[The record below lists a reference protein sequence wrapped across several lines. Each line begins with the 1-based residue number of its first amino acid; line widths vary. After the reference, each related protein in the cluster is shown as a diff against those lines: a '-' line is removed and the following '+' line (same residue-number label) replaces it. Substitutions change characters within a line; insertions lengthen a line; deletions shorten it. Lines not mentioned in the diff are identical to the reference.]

1 MSFNFSIHFCP
12 KFSLAFGGA
21 LHIGST
27 ILSNQD
33 IITRYH
39 DLWHVEQA
47 FRIAKSDLA
56 SRPVFHYKN
65 QAVRSHILICF
76 TALMFSKYLEIK
88 TKLPIRKI
96 IDSIWN
102 VKEAKLFNKVTS
114 QTISLE
120 SEVTSK
126 LNWQKSGVI

>member
-1 MSFNFSIHFCP
+1 MRGYYTNID
-12 KFSLAFGGA
+12 
-21 LHIGST
+21 ST
-27 ILSNQD
+27 ILSNKD
-33 IITRYH
+33 IITQYH

-88 TKLPIRKI
+88 TKLPIRQI
-96 IDSIWN
+96 IDGIWN
-102 VKEAKLFNKVTS
+102 VTEAKLFNKVTS
-114 QTISLE
+114 TTISLQ
-120 SEVTSK
+120 SEITSK
-126 LNWQKSGVI
+126 SKNIIDLLDKSLSY

>member
-1 MSFNFSIHFCP
+1 MHRLIEKTKLLLGMKGYYTNINS
-12 KFSLAFGGA
+12 A
-21 LHIGST
+21 

-33 IITRYH
+33 IIDRYH

-56 SRPVFHYKN
+56 SRPVFHHKN

-76 TALMFSKYLEIK
+76 TALMLSKYLEIK
-88 TKLPIRKI
+88 TKLPIRQV

-102 VKEAKLFNKVTS
+102 VTEAKLFNKVTS
-114 QTISLE
+114 TTIFLQ
-120 SEVTSK
+120 SEITTK
-126 LNWQKSGVI
+126 PKTLLTC